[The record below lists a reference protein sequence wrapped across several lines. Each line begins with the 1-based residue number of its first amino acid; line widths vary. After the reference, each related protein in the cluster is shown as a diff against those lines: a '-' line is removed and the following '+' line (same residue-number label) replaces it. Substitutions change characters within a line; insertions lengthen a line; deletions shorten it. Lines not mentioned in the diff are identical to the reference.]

1 MESLKDLPVNVV
13 DLAVLAVLL
22 VSAIFAYARG
32 FMHEILSIGGW
43 IGAIFATIYG
53 FPYAQ
58 PYARDLIPIQ
68 LAADLAAGVVIFVF
82 TLFSLSF
89 IIRAIAK
96 HIQQSSLNV
105 LDRSLGF
112 LFGLVRGALIV
123 CLAYLGVEFLI
134 TPQEQPT
141 WLREAKSMP
150 LILRG
155 ADGLRGMIP
164 DNLESKLKDAAPGG
178 FQNTLPS
185 LPKTEGEAIKRLLT
199 APEPAPKPAP
209 KTEPENAYGAKERA
223 TMDRA
228 IENATGQS
236 R

>member
-1 MESLKDLPVNVV
+1 METLKDLPVNVV

-22 VSAIFAYARG
+22 ISAVFAYARG
-32 FMHEILSIGGW
+32 FMHEVLSIGGW

-53 FPYAQ
+53 FPHVQ

-68 LAADLAAGVVIFVF
+68 LAADLAAGVVVFVF

-112 LFGLVRGALIV
+112 LFGLVRGAIIV
-123 CLAYLGVEFLI
+123 CLIYLGLEFLM
-134 TPQEQPT
+134 TPEDQPK

-150 LILRG
+150 LVLRG
-155 ADGLRGMIP
+155 SDALRALIP
-164 DNLESKLKDAAPGG
+164 EDIEDKLKDAAPSG
-178 FQNTLPS
+178 FSGPMPS
-185 LPKTEGEAIKRLLT
+185 IPKSEGEAIKRMFT
-199 APEPAPKPAP
+199 PPPESQKAQ
-209 KTEPENAYGAKERA
+209 PEDAYGSKERA

-228 IENATGQS
+228 IENATG

>member
-1 MESLKDLPVNVV
+1 METLKELPVNVV

-22 VSAIFAYARG
+22 VSAVFAYARG

-53 FPYAQ
+53 FPHVQ

-68 LAADLAAGVVIFVF
+68 LAADLAAGVVVFVF

-89 IIRAIAK
+89 IIRAIAR

-105 LDRSLGF
+105 FDRSLGF
-112 LFGLVRGALIV
+112 LFGLVRGGLIV
-123 CLAYLGVEFLI
+123 CLIYLGIEFLM
-134 TPQEQPT
+134 TPEEQPK
-141 WLREAKSMP
+141 WIREAKSMP

-155 ADGLRGMIP
+155 SDTLRGLIP
-164 DNLESKLKDAAPGG
+164 DNLESKLKDAAPSG
-178 FQNTLPS
+178 FSGRMPS
-185 LPKTEGEAIKRLLT
+185 LPKTEGEAIKRLFT
-199 APEPAPKPAP
+199 PPADGGKTSPKD
-209 KTEPENAYGAKERA
+209 AYGSKERA
-223 TMDRA
+223 VMDRA

-236 R
+236 K

>member
-1 MESLKDLPVNVV
+1 METLKDLPVNVV

-22 VSAIFAYARG
+22 ISAVFAYARG
-32 FMHEILSIGGW
+32 FMHEVLSIGGW
-43 IGAIFATIYG
+43 VGAIFATIYG
-53 FPYAQ
+53 FPHVQ

-68 LAADLAAGVVIFVF
+68 LAADLAAGVAVFVF

-112 LFGLVRGALIV
+112 LFGLVRGAIIV
-123 CLAYLGVEFLI
+123 CLIYLGLEFLM
-134 TPQEQPT
+134 TPEDQPK

-150 LILRG
+150 LVLRG
-155 ADGLRGMIP
+155 SDALRALIP
-164 DNLESKLKDAAPGG
+164 EDIEDKLKDVAPSG
-178 FQNTLPS
+178 FSGPMPS
-185 LPKTEGEAIKRLLT
+185 IPKSEGEAIKRMFT
-199 APEPAPKPAP
+199 PPPESQKAQ
-209 KTEPENAYGAKERA
+209 PEDAYGSKERA

-228 IENATGQS
+228 IENATG

>member
-1 MESLKDLPVNVV
+1 METLKELPVNVV

-53 FPYAQ
+53 FPYVQ

-68 LAADLAAGVVIFVF
+68 LAAGVVVFVF

-112 LFGLVRGALIV
+112 LFGLVRGGLIV
-123 CLAYLGVEFLI
+123 CLIYLGVEFLM
-134 TPQEQPT
+134 TPEEQPN
-141 WLREAKSMP
+141 WIRDAKSMP

-155 ADGLRGMIP
+155 SDTLRGLIP
-164 DNLESKLKDAAPGG
+164 EDLDSKLKDAAPSG
-178 FQNTLPS
+178 FSGRMPS
-185 LPKTEGEAIKRLLT
+185 LPKTEGEALKRLFT
-199 APEPAPKPAP
+199 PPADGGKTSPKD
-209 KTEPENAYGAKERA
+209 AYDSKERA
-223 TMDRA
+223 IMDRA
-228 IENATGQS
+228 IENATGQPK
-236 R
+236 

>member
-1 MESLKDLPVNVV
+1 METLKDLPVNVV

-22 VSAIFAYARG
+22 ISAVFAYARG
-32 FMHEILSIGGW
+32 FMHEVLSIGGW

-53 FPYAQ
+53 FPHVQ

-68 LAADLAAGVVIFVF
+68 LAADLAAGVAVFVF

-112 LFGLVRGALIV
+112 LFGLVRGAIIV
-123 CLAYLGVEFLI
+123 CLIYLGLEFLM
-134 TPQEQPT
+134 TPEDQPK

-150 LILRG
+150 LVLRG
-155 ADGLRGMIP
+155 SDALRALIP
-164 DNLESKLKDAAPGG
+164 EDIEDKLKDAAPSG
-178 FQNTLPS
+178 FSGSMPS
-185 LPKTEGEAIKRLLT
+185 IPKSEGEAIKRMFT
-199 APEPAPKPAP
+199 PPPESQKAQ
-209 KTEPENAYGAKERA
+209 PEDAYGSKERA

-228 IENATGQS
+228 IENATG

>member
-68 LAADLAAGVVIFVF
+68 LAADLAAGVGIFVF
-82 TLFSLSF
+82 TLFTLSI

-123 CLAYLGVEFLI
+123 CIAYLGVEFLI
-134 TPQEQPT
+134 TPQEQPN

-164 DNLESKLKDAAPGG
+164 DNLESQLKDVAPSG
-178 FQNTLPS
+178 FQKSLPS

-199 APEPAPKPAP
+199 APEPATKTAP
-209 KTEPENAYGAKERA
+209 QSGPENAYGAKERA

-236 R
+236 Q

>member
-1 MESLKDLPVNVV
+1 MDTLKDLPVNVV

-22 VSAIFAYARG
+22 VSAVFAYARG
-32 FMHEILSIGGW
+32 FIHEVLAIGGW

-58 PYARDLIPIQ
+58 SHARDLIPIQ
-68 LAADLAAGVVIFVF
+68 LAADLAAGVAIFVV
-82 TLFSLSF
+82 TLFSLSLV
-89 IIRAIAK
+89 IRAIAK

-112 LFGLVRGALIV
+112 LFGLVRGAVIV
-123 CLAYLGVEFLI
+123 CLVYLGIEFLM
-134 TPQEQPT
+134 TPEEQPK
-141 WLREAKSMP
+141 WIREAKSMP

-155 ADGLRGMIP
+155 SDTLRGLIP
-164 DNLESKLKDAAPGG
+164 DNLESKLKDAAPSGFSGG
-178 FQNTLPS
+178 LPS
-185 LPKTEGEAIKRLLT
+185 LPKSEGEALKRMLT
-199 APEPAPKPAP
+199 PPADGRKAAPES
-209 KTEPENAYGAKERA
+209 AYGTKERA

-228 IENATGQS
+228 IENATGQG

>member
-1 MESLKDLPVNVV
+1 METLKDLPVNVV

-22 VSAIFAYARG
+22 VSAVFAYARG

-53 FPYAQ
+53 FPYVQ

-112 LFGLVRGALIV
+112 LFGLVRGAVIV
-123 CLAYLGVEFLI
+123 CLIYLGVEFLM
-134 TPQEQPT
+134 TPEEQPK
-141 WLREAKSMP
+141 WIREAKSMP

-155 ADGLRGMIP
+155 TDTLRGLIP
-164 DNLESKLKDAAPGG
+164 DNLEGKLRDAAPSGFSGG
-178 FQNTLPS
+178 LPS
-185 LPKTEGEAIKRLLT
+185 LPKNEGEAIKRLFT
-199 APEPAPKPAP
+199 PPAEDRKPAL
-209 KTEPENAYGAKERA
+209 ESAYGAKERA

-228 IENATGQS
+228 IENAVRPGN
-236 R
+236 

>member
-1 MESLKDLPVNVV
+1 METLKDLPVNVV

-22 VSAIFAYARG
+22 VSAVFAYARG

-82 TLFSLSF
+82 TLFSLSLV
-89 IIRAIAK
+89 IRAISK

-123 CLAYLGVEFLI
+123 CLIYLGVEFLM
-134 TPQEQPT
+134 TPEEQPK
-141 WLREAKSMP
+141 WIREAKSMP

-155 ADGLRGMIP
+155 TDTLRGLIP
-164 DNLESKLKDAAPGG
+164 DNLEGKLKDAAPSGFSGG
-178 FQNTLPS
+178 LPS
-185 LPKTEGEAIKRLLT
+185 LPKTEGEALKRLFT
-199 APEPAPKPAP
+199 PPTDGGKAKPED
-209 KTEPENAYGAKERA
+209 AYGPKERA
-223 TMDRA
+223 IMDRA
-228 IENATGQS
+228 IQNATGQGK
-236 R
+236 

>member
-22 VSAIFAYARG
+22 ISAVFAYARG

-82 TLFSLSF
+82 TLFSLSL
-89 IIRAIAK
+89 IIRGIAK
-96 HIQQSSLNV
+96 HIQKSSLNV

-112 LFGLVRGALIV
+112 LFGLIRGTVIV
-123 CLAYLGVEFLI
+123 CLVYLGVEFLM
-134 TPQEQPT
+134 TPEEQPK
-141 WLREAKSMP
+141 WIREAKSMP

-155 ADGLRGMIP
+155 ADTLRGLIP
-164 DNLESKLKDAAPGG
+164 EDLEGKLKDAAPSGFSGG
-178 FQNTLPS
+178 LPS
-185 LPKTEGEAIKRLLT
+185 LPKSEGEAIKRMLT
-199 APEPAPKPAP
+199 PPPGDATPGPES
-209 KTEPENAYGAKERA
+209 AYGSKERA

-228 IENATGQS
+228 IENATGQGK
-236 R
+236 